1 MPIIYDEWNGWT
13 SKSQN
18 IPFKSNTK
26 GVGDGEEKLAAEHNT
41 TPLGQ
46 NVTYDLFINNERW
59 ECKKLDDD
67 NSFRL
72 GVEVSENY
80 QPMQMKLLDI
90 FQAVRDVISLLNEG
104 EIKRKMKNINSML
117 DETSKRS
124 RTTVYNGLTKSEVSG
139 SNLEKIDV
147 IINEIKKILNEPNPL
162 TEIKMF
168 DPSSGLKSTTS
179 LEIFYKTLKAYG
191 KTEEFLKE
199 RLGDNYNITVVK
211 NQFQEM
217 LEDFRNESFQDKLN
231 RFVRD
236 VFRNEILV
244 LVDERMGYKPI
255 RQIEK
260 IKCNRITSGAPRC
273 KYYE

>member
-104 EIKRKMKNINSML
+104 EIKRKMKNIKLML
-117 DETSKRS
+117 DETSNRS
-124 RTTVYNGLTKSEVSG
+124 KTTVYNGLTKSEVSG

>member
-1 MPIIYDEWNGWT
+1 
-13 SKSQN
+13 
-18 IPFKSNTK
+18 
-26 GVGDGEEKLAAEHNT
+26 
-41 TPLGQ
+41 
-46 NVTYDLFINNERW
+46 
-59 ECKKLDDD
+59 
-67 NSFRL
+67 
-72 GVEVSENY
+72 
-80 QPMQMKLLDI
+80 MQMKLLDI

-104 EIKRKMKNINSML
+104 EIKRKMKNIESMI
-117 DETSKRS
+117 DETSNRS

-147 IINEIKKILNEPNPL
+147 IINEIKKILNEPNPI

-168 DPSSGLKSTTS
+168 DPSSGLKLTTS

-199 RLGDNYNITVVK
+199 QLGDNYNITVVK

-273 KYYE
+273 KYYEEELITSVNNLNGYLN

>member
-13 SKSQN
+13 SISQN

-46 NVTYDLFINNERW
+46 NETYDLLVNNERW

-104 EIKRKMKNINSML
+104 EIKRKMKNIKLML
-117 DETSKRS
+117 DETSNRS
-124 RTTVYNGLTKSEVSG
+124 KTTVYNGLTKSEVSA

-168 DPSSGLKSTTS
+168 DPSSGLKLTTS

-199 RLGDNYNITVVK
+199 QLGDNYNITVVK

-236 VFRNEILV
+236 VFRNELLV